1 MPLLTYG
8 SLAES
13 NSSIFTGPASILS
26 TKGTDVIAL
35 EQDGRIFAYD
45 PGDIAWVL
53 ICAAMAWLIVP
64 GFAFVYSGMVR
75 GKNALSLLL
84 LALLSMAIV
93 SLQFWFWGYS
103 LAFSHTA
110 SPFIGN
116 FDQVG
121 YTDVFSEP
129 DIIANDRIPTIVFAM
144 IQQMQAS
151 IVGAVSIGSA
161 AERGRIGPTMIFMFF
176 WATLVYCPISCW
188 IYNPNG
194 WAYKWGVLDYSGGV
208 SMELCAGMTGLA
220 YSIFIGRRRGYG
232 VKMHPHNVP
241 HVALGTTLLW
251 FGWMGLSG
259 GGTLANVRGAM
270 VMLNTH
276 LAACAGGVTFLVMD
290 FRLERKWSLVA
301 FCLGAV
307 CGMVAIAA
315 PGFIGPSSSIVVGIF
330 AAAVSNLTVAHRD
343 KLPWDDGLDIFAGHA
358 TSGIVGVLLT
368 GIFAQKSIASS
379 DGFTVIDGGM
389 IDRNWKQMYKQLAW
403 VAAGGSWSFIITYI
417 IMIIINRI
425 PFCCFRVDS
434 ESEVKGI
441 DEDQSGE
448 MAYAPDSY
456 MFQRPPTMI
465 ESKRLRKFRSGFGR
479 YSSHA
484 ATHSWSPK
492 KPKSVEKPRKA

>member
-8 SLAES
+8 SLADT
-13 NSSIFTGPASILS
+13 NSTMFTGPESILS

-35 EQDGRIFAYD
+35 ESDGRIYAYD

-53 ICAAMAWLIVP
+53 ICAAMTWLIVP

-84 LALLSMAIV
+84 LALLAMAVV
-93 SLQFWFWGYS
+93 SIQFWFWGFS

-110 SPFIGN
+110 SFFIGN
-116 FDQVG
+116 LDQVG

-129 DIIANDRIPTIVFAM
+129 DIIANNRIPQIVFAM
-144 IQQMQAS
+144 IQQMQAA

-161 AERGRIGPTMIFMFF
+161 AERGRIGPTIIFMFF

-220 YSIFIGRRRGYG
+220 YSLFIGRRRGYG

-276 LAACAGGVTFLVMD
+276 LAACAGGLTFLVMD
-290 FRLERKWSLVA
+290 FRLERKWSLVG
-301 FCLGAV
+301 FCLGAI
-307 CGMVAIAA
+307 CGLVAIAA

-330 AAAVSNLTVAHRD
+330 AAAVSNLTVAYRD

-379 DGFTVIDGGM
+379 DGFTVIDGGL
-389 IDRNWKQMYKQLAW
+389 IDKNWKQMYKQLAW
-403 VAAGGSWSFIITYI
+403 VAAGGSWSFIVTYL
-417 IMIIINRI
+417 IMMIINRI
-425 PFCCFRVDS
+425 PFCSFRVDS

-448 MAYAPDSY
+448 AAYARDSY
-456 MFQRPPTMI
+456 FHRPPTI
-465 ESKRLRKFRSGFGR
+465 DAKKARKFKSGFSR
-479 YSSHA
+479 YSSHVGPQ
-484 ATHSWSPK
+484 SWSPK
-492 KPKSVEKPRKA
+492 KPKSSEKPRKA

>member
-8 SLAES
+8 SLADS
-13 NSSIFTGPASILS
+13 NSTLFTGPESILS

-35 EQDGRIFAYD
+35 EPDGRIYAYD

-53 ICAAMAWLIVP
+53 ICAAMSWLIVP
-64 GFAFVYSGMVR
+64 GFAFVYSGTVR

-84 LALLSMAIV
+84 LALLAMAVV
-93 SLQFWFWGYS
+93 SLQFWFWGFS

-121 YTDVFSEP
+121 YTGVFSEP

-161 AERGRIGPTMIFMFF
+161 AERGRIGPTIIFMFF

-194 WAYKWGVLDYSGGV
+194 WAHRWGVLDFSGGV

-220 YSIFIGRRRGYG
+220 YSLFIGRRRGYG
-232 VKMHPHNVP
+232 IKMHPHNVP

-276 LAACAGGVTFLVMD
+276 LSACAGGVTFLVMD

-307 CGMVAIAA
+307 CGLVAIAA

-330 AAAVSNLTVAHRD
+330 AAAVSNLTIAYRD

-403 VAAGGSWSFIITYI
+403 VAAGGSWSFIVTYI
-417 IMIIINRI
+417 I
-425 PFCCFRVDS
+425 FRVDS

-448 MAYAPDSY
+448 TAYAPDAY
-456 MFQRPPTMI
+456 MFRRPPTMMD
-465 ESKRLRKFRSGFGR
+465 SKRRKIRSAFGR
-479 YSSHA
+479 FSSHPGNY
-484 ATHSWSPK
+484 SLSPK
-492 KPKSVEKPRKA
+492 RPKSVEKPRKA

>member
-8 SLAES
+8 SLADS
-13 NSSIFTGPASILS
+13 NSTLFTGPESILS

-35 EQDGRIFAYD
+35 EPDGRIYAYD

-53 ICAAMAWLIVP
+53 ICAAMSWLIVP
-64 GFAFVYSGMVR
+64 GFAFVYSGTVR

-84 LALLSMAIV
+84 LALLAMAVV
-93 SLQFWFWGYS
+93 SLQFWFWGFS

-121 YTDVFSEP
+121 YTGVFSEP

-161 AERGRIGPTMIFMFF
+161 AERGRIGPTIIFMFF

-194 WAYKWGVLDYSGGV
+194 WAHRWGVLDFSGGV

-220 YSIFIGRRRGYG
+220 YSLFIGRRRGYG
-232 VKMHPHNVP
+232 IKMHPHNVP

-276 LAACAGGVTFLVMD
+276 LSACAGGVTFLVMD

-307 CGMVAIAA
+307 CGLVAIAA

-330 AAAVSNLTVAHRD
+330 AAAVSNLTIAYRD

-403 VAAGGSWSFIITYI
+403 VAAGGSWSFIVTYI
-417 IMIIINRI
+417 IMFIIDRI
-425 PFCCFRVDS
+425 PFCSFRVDS

-448 MAYAPDSY
+448 TAYAPDAY
-456 MFQRPPTMI
+456 MFRRPPTMMD
-465 ESKRLRKFRSGFGR
+465 SKRRKIRSAFGR
-479 YSSHA
+479 FSSHPGNY
-484 ATHSWSPK
+484 SLSPK
-492 KPKSVEKPRKA
+492 RPKSVEKPRKA

>member
-8 SLAES
+8 SLADT
-13 NSSIFTGPASILS
+13 NSTMFTGPESILS

-35 EQDGRIFAYD
+35 ESDGRIYAYD

-53 ICAAMAWLIVP
+53 ICAAMTC
-64 GFAFVYSGMVR
+64 GMVR

-84 LALLSMAIV
+84 LALLAMAVV
-93 SLQFWFWGYS
+93 SIQFWFWGFS

-110 SPFIGN
+110 SFFIGN
-116 FDQVG
+116 LDQVG

-129 DIIANDRIPTIVFAM
+129 DIIANNRIPQIVFAM
-144 IQQMQAS
+144 IQQMQAA

-161 AERGRIGPTMIFMFF
+161 AERGRIGPTIIFMFF

-220 YSIFIGRRRGYG
+220 YSLFIGRRRGYG

-276 LAACAGGVTFLVMD
+276 LAACAGGLTFLVMD
-290 FRLERKWSLVA
+290 FRLERKWSLVG
-301 FCLGAV
+301 FCLGAI
-307 CGMVAIAA
+307 CGLVAIAA

-330 AAAVSNLTVAHRD
+330 AAAVSNLTVAYRD

-379 DGFTVIDGGM
+379 DGFTVIDGGL
-389 IDRNWKQMYKQLAW
+389 IDKNWKQMYKQLAW
-403 VAAGGSWSFIITYI
+403 VAAGGSWSFIVTYL
-417 IMIIINRI
+417 IMMIINRI
-425 PFCCFRVDS
+425 PFCSFRVDS

-448 MAYAPDSY
+448 AAYARDSY
-456 MFQRPPTMI
+456 FHRPPTI
-465 ESKRLRKFRSGFGR
+465 DAKKARKFKSGFSR
-479 YSSHA
+479 YSSHVGPQ
-484 ATHSWSPK
+484 SWSPK
-492 KPKSVEKPRKA
+492 KPKSSEKPRKA